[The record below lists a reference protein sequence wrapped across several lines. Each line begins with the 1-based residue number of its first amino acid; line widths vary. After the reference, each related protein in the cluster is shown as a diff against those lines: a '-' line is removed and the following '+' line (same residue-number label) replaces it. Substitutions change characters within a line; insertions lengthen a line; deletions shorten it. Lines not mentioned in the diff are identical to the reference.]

1 MPGRSEP
8 SYIVHNI
15 IPLFAKYGY
24 PGAGDHERVKI
35 NEVPI
40 YRPSGGR
47 SGSTMDIVYYHTGE
61 PILLVEAK
69 GDQKSHDIALK
80 EAQNYLRNFPVAD
93 KKYAPS
99 GRAPLYIATTVG
111 REIRFYRNRYQIEN
125 DQLLQIPEPVEILTF
140 DELLEKYGLVR
151 GYKPKVLDAEAFRKD
166 FLNELVAVYNC
177 SDDGKIVPE
186 VIKNVSW
193 HILNYLENQ
202 HTYDTRSPFIGLKN
216 ELFRQ
221 EHIKDLH
228 RRFDLIGSLGSEIA
242 DEFRNFILRSFQG
255 TKLNQYLTEKC
266 VIAFIYNLIGEINTR
281 WKVLDFECGS
291 GGFLSAAAKK
301 GLPMENMLG
310 IDIDELPFTIA
321 KTYLALYFSRTGK
334 EISQIPIKK
343 TNGLFYLGDDWDLV
357 VGNPAGSAKYEKNDK
372 EKVLKNLEEDLD
384 QDGKPDKP
392 SEYNYS
398 IQQAVRSCKVSGKI
412 CLVLPEGFFSNS
424 QDEILRKY
432 VAKHCKILAIISLP
446 RGVFKKGTSTKSIKS
461 GSHTSSQKMSI
472 LYAEKSKPVVDGEGI
487 EVNDGILQYPVF
499 LANVTEPESTAGDVC
514 EWLEPRLNIVLEEWK
529 KWQTEN
535 NLSALDESLLKDAY
549 ESSNITQGKKKIS
562 KKDDRQIPLSLEM
575 PVKRKKPKP
584 VKSEISISKALD
596 GLFKKK

>member
-1 MPGRSEP
+1 MPERSEP

-24 PGAGDHERVKI
+24 PGAGDHERVRI

-47 SGSTMDIVYYHTGE
+47 SGSTMDIVYYHSGE
-61 PILLVEAK
+61 PLLLVEAK
-69 GDQKSHDIALK
+69 SDQKSHDVALK

-111 REIRFYRNRYQIEN
+111 REIKFYRNRYQIEN
-125 DQLLQIPEPVEILTF
+125 DQLLQIPDPVEILTF
-140 DELLEKYGLVR
+140 DELLEKYGLIR
-151 GYKPKVLDAEAFRKD
+151 GYKPKVLDAESFGKD
-166 FLNELVAVYNC
+166 FLPELVSVYNV
-177 SDDGKIVPE
+177 SEDRRITPD
-186 VIKNVSW
+186 VIKNVSK

-202 HTYDTRSPFIGLKN
+202 YTYDTRSPFVELKK

-228 RRFDLIGSLGSEIA
+228 KRFDLIGSLCSEIA
-242 DEFRNFILRSFQG
+242 EQFRVFILRSFQG
-255 TKLNQYLTEKC
+255 TDLNQYLTEQC
-266 VIAFIYNLIGEINTR
+266 VIAFMFDLIGEVKSE

-321 KTYLALYFSRTGK
+321 KAYLALYFSKTGK
-334 EISQIPIKK
+334 EIAHIPIKK

-357 VGNPAGSAKYEKNDK
+357 VGNPAGSAKYEKNDI
-372 EKVLKNLEEDLD
+372 EKVLKNLERDLD
-384 QDGKPDKP
+384 QNGKPDKP

-398 IQQAVRSCKVSGKI
+398 IQQAVRSCKVGGKI

-461 GSHTSSQKMSI
+461 GSHTSPQKMSI
-472 LYAEKSKPVVDGEGI
+472 LYAEKSKPVVDGEGVEI
-487 EVNDGILQYPVF
+487 DDGTLKYPVF
-499 LANVTEPESTAGDVC
+499 MANVTEPESTAGSVC
-514 EWLEPRLNIVLEEWK
+514 EWLETRLNIVLEEWK
-529 KWQTEN
+529 KWQIEKH
-535 NLSALDESLLKDAY
+535 LSELDESLLKDTY

-562 KKDDRQIPLSLEM
+562 KKDDKQLTLSLKE
-575 PVKRKKPKP
+575 PVKSKKPKT